1 MATFFRMCRFL
12 HPGLFVLFDAANN
25 IQHISTMNILYI
37 WDRNYHDNN
46 KPKWYL
52 LLIFFLLF
60 LKFFHKRKK
69 DELIFRIFM
78 KHEFKVPSDEQ
89 SFIEGEKIQ
98 YF

>member
-1 MATFFRMCRFL
+1 MVFA
-12 HPGLFVLFDAANN
+12 FD
-25 IQHISTMNILYI
+25 
-37 WDRNYHDNN
+37 
-46 KPKWYL
+46 
-52 LLIFFLLF
+52 FFLLF